1 MFAECIFVRRSPLQE
16 DIVWMIV
23 LLSRSDDRKYG
34 SVRTFHDSRALPC
47 RAGDTGTLWTLD
59 LNEPPLTQT

>member
-16 DIVWMIV
+16 DIVWVIV

-34 SVRTFHDSRALPC
+34 FVRTFHDSRAL
-47 RAGDTGTLWTLD
+47 RVVLGTQARFGRWTSMGRR
-59 LNEPPLTQT
+59 PTQT